1 MPSMHISS
9 SFDLITVLAI
19 TSDRIFMKTAYYG
32 AATFVGLYR
41 AYKNE
46 HWSSGDILGAA
57 LVVLCGRVAI
67 GCYLDRSR
75 VALATAT
82 YESGTCLALVDTW

>member
-1 MPSMHISS
+1 MHISS

-19 TSDRIFMKTAYYG
+19 TSDCIFMKTVYYG

-46 HWSSGDILGAA
+46 HWSSSVILGAA
-57 LVVLCGRVAI
+57 LVALCGRTVI
-67 GCYLDRSR
+67 GFYPDRSR

-82 YESGTCLALVDTW
+82 YESSACLALVDTW